1 MLRHGS
7 NHTETTKDK
16 QNLKYILLYSN
27 ANPIRNKDSL
37 GYGCGFCPEQY
48 QEPLDLKKHFFK
60 EHNDERLIKFM
71 SDRLFEHV
79 VKLDITTLNCAICNV
94 HVSDLDELI
103 THLKIQHRKKVFTDI
118 KTPILPFKFDTP
130 ELRCAVCS
138 TEYTTFKLLQEHMS
152 SHFGNYICNICGHSY
167 MSEKLLAGHLK
178 RHKVADVKCDQCDKV
193 FANIFRMRD
202 HQKRT
207 HLGQTK
213 RNKCLICLERFTDYW
228 KKVEHMVKEH
238 GAPPVVLNCQA
249 CDKVFHN
256 QRALSMHTKKDH
268 LMERPHKCEECE
280 MKFFNKSGLQRH
292 MAKHTGLRLFQC
304 DVCFKSYGRKN
315 TLREHMRIHADD
327 RRFVCGHCGQAFVQ
341 KCSWRSHMRSKH
353 GEEH

>member
-1 MLRHGS
+1 MIRHGS
-7 NHTETTKDK
+7 NDTETTKHK

-48 QEPLDLKKHFFK
+48 QEPLDLKKHFFN

-71 SDRLFEHV
+71 SNRLFEQV

-94 HVSDLDELI
+94 RVSDLEEFL
-103 THLKIQHRKKVFTDI
+103 THLKIEHQKKVYTDI

-152 SHFGNYICNICGHSY
+152 SHFGSYICNTCGHSY
-167 MSEKLLAGHLK
+167 MSEKLLTECAIIKSG
-178 RHKVADVKCDQCDKV
+178 RTSVRQNAINVK
-193 FANIFRMRD
+193 FASRD
-202 HQKRT
+202 LRT
-207 HLGQTK
+207 IGRKSSIWL
-213 RNKCLICLERFTDYW
+213 
-228 KKVEHMVKEH
+228 KEH

-249 CDKVFHN
+249 CDRVFHN

-280 MKFFNKSGLQRH
+280 MKFFNKGGLQRH